1 MFRIGFPNGL
11 AGKQSACNARGTGK
25 VSSIPGLGRSPWKRK
40 WQPTLVFLPGKSHG
54 QSTLAGYSPRS
65 QTQLTIKRIQH
76 WRQKCLGNFSSCL
89 GPGVWSY
96 LHFSLLY
103 HTIPVY
109 VVPPLTR
116 NLKLP
121 ASHVGLL
128 NTVDLHLIRHFLH
141 LKKGECTSSFCFH
154 VFICCPCHCPQYIRL
169 HFYLPSSSVC
179 NLSTIF
185 SQVSSLNTFSSKLS
199 SSSRQ

>member
-11 AGKQSACNARGTGK
+11 AGKQSACNARGPGK

-154 VFICCPCHCPQYIRL
+154 VFICVVHATA
-169 HFYLPSSSVC
+169 H
-179 NLSTIF
+179 
-185 SQVSSLNTFSSKLS
+185 NTFAFIFTFQVLPYAI
-199 SSSRQ
+199 

>member
-11 AGKQSACNARGTGK
+11 AGKQSTCNARDTGR

-40 WQPTLVFLPGKSHG
+40 WQPTLGNPMDRAPWQATVHG
-54 QSTLAGYSPRS
+54 ATRS
-65 QTQLTIKRIQH
+65 QTQLTITRIQH
-76 WRQKCLGNFSSCL
+76 WRQKCLGKFSSCL

-116 NLKLP
+116 NLQLP

-128 NTVDLHLIRHFLH
+128 NTVDLHLI
-141 LKKGECTSSFCFH
+141 
-154 VFICCPCHCPQYIRL
+154 
-169 HFYLPSSSVC
+169 
-179 NLSTIF
+179 
-185 SQVSSLNTFSSKLS
+185 
-199 SSSRQ
+199 